1 MSGSKETLLLE
12 PEKSAPRI
20 ETLEPEKVD
29 EEEEGKKDES
39 SCSSEEEEDEDSES
53 ETEAGARAALA
64 SQRGNKCVWVFF
76 LGGAVIF
83 NFKRGL
89 ACRQEQALGV
99 GEQQRDGHL
108 HQHHRV
114 SAHQPHKPGDDPH
127 FSAQEGTAGWEGGV
141 SSRARASG
149 WLEREKSRK
158 SRKTS
163 SPSPS
168 RLFSRGQFLASLWL
182 GINRT
187 FRTAHK

>member
-1 MSGSKETLLLE
+1 MN
-12 PEKSAPRI
+12 
-20 ETLEPEKVD
+20 
-29 EEEEGKKDES
+29 
-39 SCSSEEEEDEDSES
+39 
-53 ETEAGARAALA
+53 RAAPAKRRRMKIQSRRPKQVREWLLSA
-64 SQRGNKCVWVFF
+64 SEGINVSGFF
-76 LGGAVIF
+76 WLVIF
-83 NFKRGL
+83 NLKRGL

-141 SSRARASG
+141 SSRATASG
-149 WLEREKSRK
+149 WREREKSRK

-168 RLFSRGQFLASLWL
+168 RLFFRGQFLASLWL

-187 FRTAHK
+187 FRAAHK

>member
-76 LGGAVIF
+76 LGAVIF
-83 NFKRGL
+83 NLKRDL

-149 WLEREKSRK
+149 WREREKSRK